1 MKRVFNSKVVY
12 MLTGLLI
19 GAVVFGGGVALASN
33 RTVTMTVTYSDVKIV
48 VDGTEITPKD
58 VNGKYVEPFISDG
71 TTYLPVRAV
80 ASALGKEVGW
90 DGDTNT
96 VYIGTQPQREENPT
110 QTTEPTAALSVKE
123 RMTVHDFDDG
133 TKGIVTKG
141 DAIPGKLANGKDIT
155 EENIAA
161 IFAELE
167 AIFPDGTSWGDS
179 KNGGTYYSYLS
190 ENFGAGGGCNSWAYM
205 TADLLWGKGSNYTT
219 HNDLYAVKAGDVVH
233 LKNDAT
239 GREHWFVVRGVGV
252 TENGNEVIYSCDGN
266 NGGMVR
272 WENYALNYTAR
283 SNPNTIIYSFYKK

>member
-1 MKRVFNSKVVY
+1 MKRIFNSKVVY

-33 RTVTMTVTYSDVKIV
+33 RTATMTVTYSDVKIV

-123 RMTVHDFDDG
+123 RITIIDNGDG
-133 TKGIVTKG
+133 TFSIKVAG
-141 DAIPGKLANGKDIT
+141 DAVPGKLANGKEINEANITDILT
-155 EENIAA
+155 
-161 IFAELE
+161 ELE
-167 AIFPDGTSWGDS
+167 ALFPDGTSWGDG
-179 KNGGTYYSYLS
+179 KNGTLYSIRSLTF
-190 ENFGAGGGCNSWAYM
+190 NRNGGGCNSWAYM
-205 TADLLWGKGSNYTT
+205 TAELLFGRGAKYTT
-219 HNDLYAVKAGDVVH
+219 HGDLYAVKAGDVVH

-239 GREHWFVVRGVGV
+239 GREHWFVVRGTGESI
-252 TENGNEVIYSCDGN
+252 TGSARIIACDGN
-266 NGGMVR
+266 MGGYVS
-272 WENYALNYTAR
+272 WGEYATDYTAM
-283 SNPNTIIYSFYKK
+283 NHPNTIIYSFYQK